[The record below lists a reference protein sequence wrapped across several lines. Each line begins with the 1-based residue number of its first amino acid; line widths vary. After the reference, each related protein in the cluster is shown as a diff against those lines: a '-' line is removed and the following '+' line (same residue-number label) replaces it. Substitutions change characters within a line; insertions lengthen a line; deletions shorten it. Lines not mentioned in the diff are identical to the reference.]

1 MSKIKE
7 HKELVLSIIN
17 YHETNNFEALSEYI
31 LEAEI
36 EAGTWFTQKRF
47 IEVCDAIEKEIGA
60 IISLE
65 YISTLTRKSSY
76 LTLWK
81 STYSK
86 SKDEVFWEII
96 FDTVSNKIKLI
107 HIDWEQI

>member
-7 HKELVLSIIN
+7 HKELVRSIIN
-17 YHETNNFEALSEYI
+17 YHETNNFEALSEHI

-36 EAGTWFTQKRF
+36 EEGTWFTQKRF

-65 YISTLTRKSSY
+65 YISTLTRKSSC